1 MTGSLSVPGWSTR
14 DCQSGFAP
22 DVEILWNPSPN
33 TPERDPDSKWFVASE
48 TRPEAQAQEWMMESN
63 PLRYS

>member
-33 TPERDPDSKWFVASE
+33 TPERDPDSKWSQILYVIAELSGNLPN
-48 TRPEAQAQEWMMESN
+48 TW
-63 PLRYS
+63 L